1 MCRRASKLLEDAASL
16 YVAVLSGGA
25 WSIEMFKRSLILS
38 SALVFACGGAVAQTA
53 GDSDEVILASTRL
66 ETVEVIGLRPVTDDA
81 ITVSATVLDAEAL
94 SVRDA
99 PYIADQLRAVPGV
112 AISRSGAS
120 GALTQVRIRGAE
132 ANHTLVLIDGF
143 EVADPTTGETDLG
156 LFSGLYP
163 SKVEVARGE
172 QSALYG
178 SDAIGGVVNIV
189 TRDET
194 GARGQF
200 EAGTQGTFRLDGAY
214 GLDIGAGNLNFAFAD
229 VITEGVDTAGLDG
242 EKDGS
247 QNYSGLIS
255 GDYMLGGDWALNGL
269 LRYGYGEVETDP
281 DTNFDGRLDNAD
293 RVTESEQ
300 LTFGLGLQGDIFGV
314 NHLLR
319 ASFNS
324 VEREN
329 FGDGISL
336 NTANGERTKLSY
348 SPSVEIAASGAEITF
363 SGLVD
368 YESDDYTAR
377 DDEFGGFTN
386 QDQTFETLGFA
397 GEALV
402 NFDALTL
409 VVSAR
414 HDDNDGRFD
423 DAQTWRVGGAYRI
436 GDAAKLRASAGVG
449 VKNPTFTELFGFFPG
464 SFIGN
469 PDLQPEQSQSWEIG
483 YDHDFG
489 AVQTSLTY
497 FTAELEDEIFT
508 QFNPDF
514 TSTPANRDGASER
527 SGIEAAM
534 NWTVSDSVR
543 IAGALSHITSEN
555 DSGVDEIRVPNW
567 TGSVSLNW
575 QSQDEDGLRAGI
587 AADYVGEQTDTDF
600 GTFSNVAL
608 DPYWLVSAT
617 FEKPVTERLSVTLRG
632 QNLLD
637 ETVTDVFGFN
647 GPGAAVL
654 VGVKLRSE

>member
-1 MCRRASKLLEDAASL
+1 
-16 YVAVLSGGA
+16 
-25 WSIEMFKRSLILS
+25 MFKRSLILGC
-38 SALVFACGGAVAQTA
+38 AVLAITGGALGQAVEEQPYCPEAS
-53 GDSDEVILASTRL
+53 GGCLPVVSGNRLPVIEV
-66 ETVEVIGLRPVTDDA
+66 VGLRPVMDDA
-81 ITVSATVLDAEAL
+81 VTVSATVLDVDDLE
-94 SVRDA
+94 VRDA
-99 PYIADQLRAVPGV
+99 PYIADQLRAVSGV
-112 AISRSGAS
+112 GISRSGAS

-132 ANHTLVLIDGF
+132 ANHTLVLIDGI
-143 EVADPTTGETDLG
+143 EVADPTTGETDFG

-163 SKVEVARGE
+163 SKIEVARGE
-172 QSALYG
+172 QSALFG

-214 GLDIGAGNLNFAFAD
+214 GLDLGAGNLNFAFAD
-229 VITEGVDTAGLDG
+229 VITEGVDTAGFDG

-255 GDYMLGGDWALNGL
+255 GDYLFAGEWRLNGL

-281 DTNFDGRLDNAD
+281 DSDFDGRLDNAD
-293 RVTESEQ
+293 RETESEQ
-300 LTFGLGLQGDIFGV
+300 LTFGLGLQGEAFGV
-314 NHLLR
+314 DHLLR
-319 ASFNS
+319 ASFNR

-348 SPSVEIAASGAEITF
+348 SPSIEIAASGAEITV

-377 DDEFGGFTN
+377 DDQFGGFTN

-397 GEALV
+397 GESRADFGALSLG
-402 NFDALTL
+402 A
-409 VVSAR
+409 SAR
-414 HDDNDGRFD
+414 HDDNDGRFE
-423 DAQTWRVGGAYRI
+423 DAQTWRIGGAYRI
-436 GDAAKLRASAGVG
+436 GDGAKLRASAGVG

-469 PDLQPEQSQSWEIG
+469 PDLEPEQSQSWEIG

-527 SGIEAAM
+527 SGVEAAM
-534 NWTVSDSVR
+534 NWTVNDAVTFASS
-543 IAGALSHITSEN
+543 LSHITSEN
-555 DSGVDEIRVPNW
+555 ETGVDEIRVPNW

-575 QSQDEDGLRAGI
+575 QSQVEDGLRAGI
-587 AADYVGEQTDTDF
+587 AADFVGEQNDTDF
-600 GTFSNVAL
+600 GTFSTVAL

-617 FEKPVTERLSVTLRG
+617 FEKPVTERLSLTLRG